1 MPSCAKIHLDNFVKT
16 YSEALSSLGIE
27 AADNDPT
34 CTKAFD
40 CSTDGEV
47 LGIRYNTVSFTWR
60 IPHEKL
66 YLLVQQTKSLAT
78 SERYSL
84 RELEVVVGKLRYVA
98 QLCPPLLR
106 FLSSSVQVMKQHI
119 ILLSPGRGDIPTKER
134 NQYISS
140 QERDHRQFH
149 PTEEMR
155 VDLMMMTAILV
166 DTYHY
171 PLPIMDPEPAIPLH
185 AVPIYTDASGNIG
198 SSTFPSLGIFFPP
211 FDGTHSA
218 AFAIPFSTDFLLQ
231 RNGHSLIADT
241 TSTLEALGLLVPL
254 VIYPSR
260 IAGRAVHFRIDNL
273 AVVWAFRKKRSDD
286 KLAETIVRAAE
297 IVAGSLGSRLFVSWE
312 PRRSSRSTIIA
323 DDLTHIDFST
333 CLEYDRKALTV
344 AYEDFPPPIS
354 RWMEGAIHTRD
365 LGHSI
370 IKWMK
375 SEYSHIE
382 ELFVNIA

>member
-1 MPSCAKIHLDNFVKT
+1 M
-16 YSEALSSLGIE
+16 
-27 AADNDPT
+27 
-34 CTKAFD
+34 
-40 CSTDGEV
+40 
-47 LGIRYNTVSFTWR
+47 
-60 IPHEKL
+60 
-66 YLLVQQTKSLAT
+66 QQTKSLAT

-218 AFAIPFSTDFLLQ
+218 AFAIPF
-231 RNGHSLIADT
+231 T
-241 TSTLEALGLLVPL
+241 TVFCFRAT
-254 VIYPSR
+254 VI
-260 IAGRAVHFRIDNL
+260 H
-273 AVVWAFRKKRSDD
+273 
-286 KLAETIVRAAE
+286 
-297 IVAGSLGSRLFVSWE
+297 
-312 PRRSSRSTIIA
+312 
-323 DDLTHIDFST
+323 
-333 CLEYDRKALTV
+333 
-344 AYEDFPPPIS
+344 
-354 RWMEGAIHTRD
+354 
-365 LGHSI
+365 
-370 IKWMK
+370 
-375 SEYSHIE
+375 
-382 ELFVNIA
+382 